1 MKLFFIFILTPFLVL
16 STNLDSLKNKLLNS
30 KEDTNKV
37 KLIMAVAKAEFNKN
51 LYIGNTNYLNRIL
64 PAINLSKKLNYKK
77 GVYNAYY
84 YICFLNTINKQ
95 FNINELYFDTISKYY
110 NTNFD
115 SSNYAKFLNIKSFN
129 YIRQDKYFIAAKNL
143 YEALTISEKQNDT
156 LLISDTYKNLGILFF
171 NISDYKKAIQFYLK
185 ASNLQQNLNDE
196 KGIGV
201 SYLNLGEAY
210 REINNLDS
218 SLYYYQN
225 GLKLFIKNNR
235 KAFQARVYEGIAQ
248 IYNLKQDY
256 NTALHYLLKAK
267 NLTANTYDLT
277 NQTLVELEIAKCQLN
292 LKNYKEAKS
301 NFIKLINN
309 QANYKDVSILMKTHY
324 GLYKIF
330 KIENNHKEAF
340 NHYTLYNSYNDSL
353 INQTS
358 FKNLANIE
366 TEFLLNQEKELG
378 LIEREN
384 IRDQFEL
391 DKKNKNL
398 FILAIVIV
406 LGLIV
411 AFSIYLAW
419 MFIQRK
425 KKNKIIL
432 SQQTEL
438 NHQNDVIEEKQKE
451 ILDSIYCAKKI
462 QIALLP
468 NNKYLNK
475 YLKNNL

>member
-1 MKLFFIFILTPFLVL
+1 LRLLFIFILFPFLVL
-16 STNLDSLKNKLLNS
+16 STKLDSLKNKLLIS

-37 KLIMAVAKAEFNKN
+37 KLIMDVAKAEFNN
-51 LYIGNTNYLNRIL
+51 NFYVGNTNYIKRIL

-84 YICFLNTINKQ
+84 YLCFLNTINKQ
-95 FNINELYFDTISKYY
+95 FDINELYFDTITKYF
-110 NTNFD
+110 NNNFD
-115 SSNYAKFLNIKSFN
+115 SAYYTKFLNVKSFS

-143 YEALTISEKQNDT
+143 YEALSISEKQKDT
-156 LLISDTYKNLGILFF
+156 LLISETYKNLGILFF
-171 NISDYKKAIQFYLK
+171 NISDYKKAIQYYLK

-210 REINNLDS
+210 REVNNLDS
-218 SLYYYQN
+218 SLFFYQN
-225 GLKLFIKNNR
+225 ALKLFIKNNR

-277 NQTLVELEIAKCQLN
+277 NQTLVDLEIAKCQLN
-292 LKNYKEAKS
+292 LTNYKEAKL
-301 NFIKLINN
+301 NFNTLINN
-309 QANYKDVSILMKTHY
+309 QNIFKDVSVLMKIHF
-324 GLYKIF
+324 GLYKIY

-340 NHYTLYNSYNDSL
+340 NHYTLYNKYNDSL

-378 LIEREN
+378 LMERES

-398 FILAIVIV
+398 FIIAIVIV

-411 AFSIYLAW
+411 AFSIYLAF

-438 NHQNDVIEEKQKE
+438 NQQNDIIEEKQKE

-462 QIALLP
+462 QTALLP
-468 NNKYLNK
+468 NNKYLSK